1 MPGGEPPVTLRVRG
15 KTVSTQLLWV
25 STNRLGAKV
34 RRMNALVPTQK
45 KRRRQSPPASTAASR
60 VAILLEDIQGKTQ
73 LTMEAVTGVGTKIEV
88 LRTELSQRIDILE
101 MAVRQNGLDIRKH
114 AEDIGQIKG
123 DVTQLKGDV
132 QEIRGDVTQLK
143 VDVTQLKVDVTQ
155 FKGDVTQLKGD
166 AQEIKGDVTQLKGDV
181 TQIRGDVR
189 QLRGDMS
196 QTTEGIRGLRELLER
211 AADRE
216 ALLRLETRVQ
226 AVERRLGI

>member
-1 MPGGEPPVTLRVRG
+1 MPGGEPPVTLGVRG

-132 QEIRGDVTQLK
+132 
-143 VDVTQLKVDVTQ
+143 
-155 FKGDVTQLKGD
+155 
-166 AQEIKGDVTQLKGDV
+166 

>member
-73 LTMEAVTGVGTKIEV
+73 LTMEAVAGVGTKIEV

-166 AQEIKGDVTQLKGDV
+166 V